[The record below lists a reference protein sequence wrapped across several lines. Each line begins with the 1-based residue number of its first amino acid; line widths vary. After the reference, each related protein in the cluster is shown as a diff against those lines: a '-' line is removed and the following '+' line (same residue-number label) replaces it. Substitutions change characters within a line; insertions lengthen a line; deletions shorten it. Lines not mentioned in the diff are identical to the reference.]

1 MGKWLSIEQ
10 AADYLGLSRSQ
21 VYSLAK
27 DGRIPANKIGK
38 VWRLDQNDL
47 DAWVKANRP
56 VEDFFIENPASIEDN
71 VFLRDPQ
78 LEGYLAA
85 RAFFEKGGT
94 RAILQMPV
102 GCGKSGAIA
111 ILPFGIAHG
120 RALVIAPNLTIREGL
135 KRSLD
140 IANPA
145 RNFWRKCEILTKDVM
160 AAGPYLAV
168 LDGQDANIHDCDNSH
183 FVLTNIQQLAS
194 SADRWLPQFKDNYFD
209 MILIDEGHHNAAP
222 SWKKVFER
230 FPNAKV
236 VSLTATP
243 FRADRRELEGE
254 LIYRYSFRRA
264 MLKGYIKPLQARYV
278 APDELVF
285 TYEGETRKH
294 TLEEVL
300 QLKEEEW
307 FSRGIAL
314 AKECNEHIVDASLER
329 LEALRRSGTQHQLIA
344 AACSIRH
351 AKQVRSLY
359 AERGYEVE
367 VIHSGMSDDERDDV
381 LQKLRSG
388 ALDCIVQVQ
397 ILGEGF
403 DHPNL
408 SVAAIFR
415 PFRSLAPYIQFIGR
429 IMRVIVQREPTHPD
443 NLGCVVSHIGM
454 NTDALM
460 DELRQLDRDDQAF
473 FERLLSEGEPDLPE
487 AVASGDARQRL
498 NSGMA
503 VQSEIVSN
511 FLEEGFLNAGDEMLM
526 TEVLKQVELLGL
538 DTEAVSKA
546 IKANATDGMRVTA
559 AADPFPVAPQR
570 HRREAR
576 RRLREDVNS
585 AAKILLNRLSL
596 SAGGVDIS
604 IKVGGVSGSNLV
616 AAVQLLNKRMN
627 DVMGW
632 DTGMRGELSAEDI
645 EMGMESLDGI
655 LNEMTRLVAAKVKK
669 QKGPDDVS

>member
-1 MGKWLSIEQ
+1 MAKWLSIEQ

-56 VEDFFIENPASIEDN
+56 VEDFFIENPAFIEDN

-85 RAFFEKGGT
+85 REFFEKGGR

-102 GCGKSGAIA
+102 GCGKSGTIA

-120 RALVIAPNLTIREGL
+120 RVLVIAPNLTIREEL

-140 IANPA
+140 ITNPA
-145 RNFWRKCEILTKDVM
+145 RNFWRKCEILTRDVI

-168 LDGQDANIHDCDNSH
+168 LDGQDANIHDCDDSH

-194 SADRWLPQFKDNYFD
+194 SADRWLPQFKDDYFD

-243 FRADRRELEGE
+243 FRADRQELEGE
-254 LIYRYSFRRA
+254 LIYRYPFRRA

-285 TYEGETRKH
+285 TYEGETHIH

-300 QLKEEEW
+300 QLKDEEW

-397 ILGEGF
+397 MLGEGF
-403 DHPNL
+403 DHQNL

-415 PFRSLAPYIQFIGR
+415 PFRSLAPYVQFIGR
-429 IMRVIVQREPTHPD
+429 IMRVIVQLEPTHPD
-443 NLGCVVSHIGM
+443 NLGCIVSHIGM
-454 NTDALM
+454 NTDALL

-487 AVASGDARQRL
+487 VVTSGDARQRL
-498 NSGMA
+498 NPGMA

-511 FLEEGFLNAGDEMLM
+511 FLEEGFLDAGDEMLL

-538 DTEAVSKA
+538 DTEAVSEA
-546 IKANATDGMRVTA
+546 IKANATDAMRVTA
-559 AADPFPVAPQR
+559 ATGPFPVTPQR
-570 HRREAR
+570 HRREVR
-576 RRLREDVNS
+576 RRLREEVNS
-585 AAKILLNRLSL
+585 AAKILLNRLNL

-604 IKVGGVSGSNLV
+604 IRVGGVSGSNLV

-645 EMGMESLDGI
+645 ELGMESLDGI
-655 LNEMTRLVAAKVKK
+655 LNEMTRLVAAKLKK
-669 QKGPDDVS
+669 QEVPDDVS